1 MMKQT
6 KTLIH
11 ILAILIS
18 VLWGTTFVSSKV
30 LINHGLLPSQIMFLR
45 FVLAY
50 FCMLAIAGRQLFAK
64 SFKDEMLLAG
74 LGLAGGSLY
83 FMAEN
88 TALQFTQ
95 ACNVSILI
103 SLTPLFTSLTAVI
116 LYKNE
121 RITRFLIGG
130 GLLALTGVI
139 LVVLNGHF
147 VLKLSPIGDILTL
160 TASCLW
166 VIYSV
171 ILKRLNNS
179 GYSSVFITRKVFFYG
194 IITILPFLI
203 LSNRHFQLSIL
214 TNFTVL
220 GNLFYLGIL
229 ASFIAYLSWN
239 YVVNK
244 LGIIASTNYLYLNP
258 LATFITSAIV
268 LHEHITFVGIMG
280 GGMILCGVYFSQ
292 LKK

>member
-1 MMKQT
+1 MKQT

-45 FVLAY
+45 FMLAY
-50 FCMLAIAGRQLFAK
+50 FCMLAIAGRRLFAK

-103 SLTPLFTSLTAVI
+103 SLTPLFTSLTAVL

-121 RITRFLIGG
+121 RITRFLIWG
-130 GLLALTGVI
+130 GLLALAGVV
-139 LVVLNGHF
+139 LVVFNGHF

-166 VIYSV
+166 VVYSV

-179 GYSSVFITRKVFFYG
+179 GYSSAFITRKVFFYG

-203 LSNRHFQLSIL
+203 LGNSHFQFSIL
-214 TNFTVL
+214 TNVTVL

-239 YVVNK
+239 YVVKK

-268 LHEHITFVGIMG
+268 LHEHITFVGIIG
-280 GGMILCGVYFSQ
+280 GTMILSGVYFSQ

>member
-1 MMKQT
+1 MKQT
-6 KTLIH
+6 RTLIH
-11 ILAILIS
+11 ILAISIS

-50 FCMLAIAGRQLFAK
+50 FCMLAIAGRRLFA
-64 SFKDEMLLAG
+64 SSIKDEMLLAG

-88 TALQFTQ
+88 TALQLTQ
-95 ACNVSILI
+95 ACNVAILI
-103 SLTPLFTSLTAVI
+103 SLTPLFTSLAAI
-116 LYKNE
+116 IFYKNE
-121 RITRFLIGG
+121 RITRFLVWG
-130 GLLALTGVI
+130 GLVALAGVV
-139 LVVLNGHF
+139 LVVFNGHF
-147 VLKLSPIGDILTL
+147 VLKLSLAGDILTL

-166 VIYSV
+166 VAYSI
-171 ILKRLNNS
+171 ILKKLNNS
-179 GYSSVFITRKVFFYG
+179 GYSSAFITRKVFFYG
-194 IITILPFLI
+194 IITILPFLF
-203 LSNRHFQLSIL
+203 LDSAPFRFSVL

-239 YVVNK
+239 YVVK
-244 LGIIASTNYLYLNP
+244 RLGIITSTNYLYLNP

-268 LHEHITFVGIMG
+268 LHERITLVGLIG
-280 GGMILCGVYFSQ
+280 GAMILSGVYFSQ
-292 LKK
+292 LKS

>member
-1 MMKQT
+1 MKQT

-50 FCMLAIAGRQLFAK
+50 FCMLVMAGRRLFAK

-103 SLTPLFTSLTAVI
+103 SLTPLFTSLTAVL

-121 RITRFLIGG
+121 RITRFLIWG
-130 GLLALTGVI
+130 GLLALAGVV
-139 LVVLNGHF
+139 LVVFNGHF

-166 VIYSV
+166 VVYSV

-179 GYSSVFITRKVFFYG
+179 GYSSAFITRKVFFYG

-203 LSNRHFQLSIL
+203 LSNSHFQLSIL

-239 YVVNK
+239 YVVKK

-268 LHEHITFVGIMG
+268 LHEHITFVGIIG
-280 GGMILCGVYFSQ
+280 GAMILCGVYFSQ

>member
-50 FCMLAIAGRQLFAK
+50 FCMWGVAGRRLFAK

-103 SLTPLFTSLTAVI
+103 SLTPLFTSLTAVL

-130 GLLALTGVI
+130 GLLALSGVV

-160 TASCLW
+160 MASCLW
-166 VIYSV
+166 VVYSV
-171 ILKRLNNS
+171 ILKRLNNG
-179 GYSSVFITRKVFFYG
+179 GYSSAFITRKVFFYG

-214 TNFTVL
+214 SDFTVL

-239 YVVNK
+239 YVVKK

-268 LHEHITFVGIMG
+268 LHEHITFVGIIG
-280 GGMILCGVYFSQ
+280 GVMILCGVYFSQ

>member
-1 MMKQT
+1 MKQT
-6 KTLIH
+6 RTPIH
-11 ILAILIS
+11 ILAISIS

-50 FCMLAIAGRQLFAK
+50 FCMLAIAGRRLFAN
-64 SFKDEMLLAG
+64 SFKDEILLAG

-103 SLTPLFTSLTAVI
+103 SLTPLFTSLTAI
-116 LYKNE
+116 LLYKNE
-121 RITRFLIGG
+121 RITRFLIWG
-130 GLLALTGVI
+130 GLLALAGVV
-139 LVVLNGHF
+139 LVVFNGHF
-147 VLKLSPIGDILTL
+147 VLKLNPIGDILTL

-166 VIYSV
+166 VVYSV

-179 GYSSVFITRKVFFYG
+179 GYSSAFITRKVFFYG

-203 LSNRHFQLSIL
+203 LSNSHFQLSIL
-214 TNFTVL
+214 TNYTVL
-220 GNLFYLGIL
+220 GNLLYLGIL

-239 YVVNK
+239 YVVKK

-268 LHEHITFVGIMG
+268 LHERITFVGIIG
-280 GGMILCGVYFSQ
+280 GAMILCGVYFSQ

>member
-1 MMKQT
+1 MKQT

-50 FCMLAIAGRQLFAK
+50 FCMWGVAGRRLFAK

-103 SLTPLFTSLTAVI
+103 SLTPLFTSLTAVL

-130 GLLALTGVI
+130 GLLALSGVV

-160 TASCLW
+160 MASCLW
-166 VIYSV
+166 VVYSV
-171 ILKRLNNS
+171 ILKRLNNG
-179 GYSSVFITRKVFFYG
+179 GYSSAFITRKVFFYG
-194 IITILPFLI
+194 IIK
-203 LSNRHFQLSIL
+203 SHN
-214 TNFTVL
+214 
-220 GNLFYLGIL
+220 
-229 ASFIAYLSWN
+229 
-239 YVVNK
+239 VV
-244 LGIIASTNYLYLNP
+244 
-258 LATFITSAIV
+258 
-268 LHEHITFVGIMG
+268 
-280 GGMILCGVYFSQ
+280 
-292 LKK
+292 

>member
-1 MMKQT
+1 MKQT

-50 FCMLAIAGRQLFAK
+50 FCMWGVAGRRLFAK

-103 SLTPLFTSLTAVI
+103 SLTPLFTSLTAVL

-130 GLLALTGVI
+130 GLLALSGVV

-160 TASCLW
+160 MASCLW
-166 VIYSV
+166 VVYSV
-171 ILKRLNNS
+171 ILKRLNNG
-179 GYSSVFITRKVFFYG
+179 GYSSAFITRKVFFYG

-214 TNFTVL
+214 SDFTVL

-239 YVVNK
+239 YVVKK

-268 LHEHITFVGIMG
+268 LHEHITFVGIIG
-280 GGMILCGVYFSQ
+280 GVMILCGVYFSQ

>member
-50 FCMLAIAGRQLFAK
+50 FCMWGVAGRRLFAK
-64 SFKDEMLLAG
+64 TFKDEMLLAG

-103 SLTPLFTSLTAVI
+103 SLTPLFTSLTAVL

-130 GLLALTGVI
+130 GLLALSGVV

-160 TASCLW
+160 MASCLW
-166 VIYSV
+166 VVYSV
-171 ILKRLNNS
+171 ILKRLNNG
-179 GYSSVFITRKVFFYG
+179 GYSSAFITRKVFFYG

-214 TNFTVL
+214 SDFTVL

-239 YVVNK
+239 YVVKK

-268 LHEHITFVGIMG
+268 LHEHITFVGIIG
-280 GGMILCGVYFSQ
+280 GVMILCGVYFSQ